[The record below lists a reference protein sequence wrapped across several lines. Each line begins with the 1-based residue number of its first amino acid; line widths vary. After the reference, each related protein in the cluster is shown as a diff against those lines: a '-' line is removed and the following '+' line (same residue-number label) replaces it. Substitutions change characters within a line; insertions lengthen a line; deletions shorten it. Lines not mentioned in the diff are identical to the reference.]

1 MTRQEREETYRQ
13 LFKIAGEDGF
23 MEVSRQLA
31 LNDLYYLLAYVLG
44 RDDIRNDWLYERCME
59 VQESPDG
66 YLDLWARDHRK
77 STIQTF
83 GKTIQDILNDPETT
97 VGIFSAT
104 RPLAK
109 DFLKQIKREFESNK
123 LLYQLFPDIL
133 YEFPQKESLKWN
145 EDDGIIVKRKS
156 NPRESTVEAWG
167 LVDGQPTGK
176 HFTLLVYDD
185 VVTEKT
191 VTTPEMIKKTT
202 DAWGMS
208 TNLSSSGRSKFRYIG
223 TRYHFNDTYA
233 EMMNRG
239 AVIPRIY
246 PATDDG
252 TPTGKPVFLSQEA
265 LDLKRNTQGPYI
277 FACQQLLN
285 PVADDAQ
292 GFKQEWLKFETIRNH
307 ASMNKY
313 LLVDPA
319 GEKKKTNDYTV
330 MWVVALGS
338 DGNYYVLDGIRD
350 RLNLTE
356 RAEAVFSLWDKYR
369 PLSVGYEKYGLQ
381 SDIEFIEYLQR
392 ERNQRFGITKLGGST
407 PKNDRIRGLVPHFEN
422 GRIFLPNTLFKVDY
436 QGKSRDI
443 VRDFV
448 EDEFTAFPV
457 GTHDDMLDCLAR
469 ILDPE
474 LHARFPKSGGG
485 SEKSSKNRR
494 RRKVSAMAA

>member
-1 MTRQEREETYRQ
+1 
-13 LFKIAGEDGF
+13 
-23 MEVSRQLA
+23 
-31 LNDLYYLLAYVLG
+31 
-44 RDDIRNDWLYERCME
+44 
-59 VQESPDG
+59 
-66 YLDLWARDHRK
+66 
-77 STIQTF
+77 
-83 GKTIQDILNDPETT
+83 
-97 VGIFSAT
+97 
-104 RPLAK
+104 
-109 DFLKQIKREFESNK
+109 
-123 LLYQLFPDIL
+123 
-133 YEFPQKESLKWN
+133 
-145 EDDGIIVKRKS
+145 
-156 NPRESTVEAWG
+156 
-167 LVDGQPTGK
+167 
-176 HFTLLVYDD
+176 
-185 VVTEKT
+185 
-191 VTTPEMIKKTT
+191 
-202 DAWGMS
+202 
-208 TNLSSSGRSKFRYIG
+208 
-223 TRYHFNDTYA
+223 
-233 EMMNRG
+233 MMNRG
-239 AVIPRIY
+239 AVVPRIY

-252 TPTGKPVFLSQEA
+252 TPTGRPVFLSQEA
-265 LDLKRNTQGPYI
+265 LDLKRSTQGPYI

-292 GFKQEWLKFETIRNH
+292 GFKREWLRFETIRNH

-392 ERNQRFGITKLGGST
+392 ERNQRFGITKLGGII